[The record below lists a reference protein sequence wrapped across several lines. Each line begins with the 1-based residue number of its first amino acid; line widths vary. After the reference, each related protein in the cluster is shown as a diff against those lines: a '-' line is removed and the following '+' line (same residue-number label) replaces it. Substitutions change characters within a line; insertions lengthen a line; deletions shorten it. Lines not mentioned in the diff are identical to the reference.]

1 MNPME
6 MAEHIVEMYKSH
18 ELTSA
23 IAWAIAFNIGWR
35 DKRIQSLEDA
45 LASVES
51 ILWMAERYAEGGGF
65 HGVEMHDLNRVKDI
79 LAQVKVK

>member
-6 MAEHIVEMYKSH
+6 MAEHIVGMYKPH